1 MWLAARSAGG
11 TIGQV
16 ARMFGQQKRCVSVA
30 TANVLKAD
38 MAESGEAQELVRARY
53 WQ

>member
-1 MWLAARSAGG
+1 MWLAARSSGG

-38 MAESGEAQELVRARY
+38 LAESGVDPELVRAWY